1 MSSGKMALMR
11 HVADTVYTGLRG
23 HTDPDSP
30 ELCLL
35 VLPQVRKRDWVN
47 YAAWSQEALMRA
59 VAELPELQ
67 DLAISGAMC
76 GREIGRL
83 AGAKQLTRL
92 ELVTACES
100 SLSTCLCSGGQQSRG
115 RKNTHRRCRFCGTT
129 G

>member
-1 MSSGKMALMR
+1 MSSGKMAPMR
-11 HVADTVYTGLRG
+11 HVAGSVYTGLRG

-35 VLPQVRKRDWVN
+35 VLPQVRKWDWVN

-67 DLAISGAMC
+67 DLTISGAMC

-100 SLSTCLCSGGQQSRG
+100 SLSTCLCSGG
-115 RKNTHRRCRFCGTT
+115 
-129 G
+129 